1 MAATSSL
8 YAGGKSVKSV
18 QRGSSTTAQ
27 AASTVTTTINAV
39 VLAKSLVTTHVRTSY
54 AGYDGS
60 AYASMN
66 WHYGAALT
74 ATTTLSLYPG
84 LTRAASTAAN
94 ATVYW
99 EVVEFE

>member
-1 MAATSSL
+1 MAVLGES
-8 YAGGKSVKSV
+8 GKSVKSV
-18 QRGSSTTAQ
+18 QRGSYTSSQNATAN
-27 AASTVTTTINAV
+27 AVTINAV
-39 VLAKSLVTTHVRTSY
+39 VLAKSFVTTHVKTAYS
-54 AGYDGS
+54 GYDGT

-74 ATTTLSLYPG
+74 ATTTLTLYAG
-84 LTRAASTAAN
+84 QARASNTNAD

>member
-1 MAATSSL
+1 MAVLGAS
-8 YAGGKSVKSV
+8 GKSVKSV

-27 AASTVTTTINAV
+27 AATTVTTTINAV
-39 VLAKSLVTTHVRTSY
+39 VLAKSFVTTHVETAY
-54 AGYDGS
+54 AGYDGT

-66 WHYGAALT
+66 WQYGAALT

-84 LTRAASTAAN
+84 LARASNTAAN

-99 EVVEFE
+99 EVDEVE

>member
-1 MAATSSL
+1 MAVLGAS
-8 YAGGKSVKSV
+8 GKSVKSV

-27 AASTVTTTINAV
+27 AATTVTTTINAV
-39 VLAKSLVTTHVRTSY
+39 VLAKSFVTTHVKTAYS
-54 AGYDGS
+54 GYDGT

-84 LTRAASTAAN
+84 LARASNTAAN

>member
-1 MAATSSL
+1 MAVLGAS
-8 YAGGKSVKSV
+8 GKSVKSV

-27 AASTVTTTINAV
+27 AATTVTTTINAV
-39 VLAKSLVTTHVRTSY
+39 VLAKSFVTTHVKTAYS
-54 AGYDGS
+54 GYDGT

-74 ATTTLSLYPG
+74 ATTTLTLHAG
-84 LTRAASTAAN
+84 QTRASNTNAD